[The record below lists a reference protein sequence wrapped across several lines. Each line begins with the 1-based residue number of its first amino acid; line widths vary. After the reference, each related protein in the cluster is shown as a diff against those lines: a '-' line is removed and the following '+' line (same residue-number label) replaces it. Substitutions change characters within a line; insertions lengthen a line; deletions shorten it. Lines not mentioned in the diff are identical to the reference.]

1 MKKLIPVFFI
11 LIIIGFTSCNSTS
24 PKDALKYNESII
36 EPTEDVDDL
45 YNNLDENWDKYDV
58 NTYDPSTLKLMN
70 EQLVLIKTQ
79 LKTSSEEVKNLADF
93 DNSSDYK
100 NIAIDY
106 YKTVE
111 LLCDTKW
118 VNIISILEKGEKMT
132 QEDLDECNKLYD
144 EILTEKNAADSKF
157 IDFQNSF
164 AKKYGFEIEN
174 NENRNKIYDDLGIK
188 H

>member
-1 MKKLIPVFFI
+1 MKKLIPVFI
-11 LIIIGFTSCNSTS
+11 ILLIIGSTSCNSTG

-36 EPTEDVDDL
+36 QSTQDVDDL

-58 NTYDPSTLKLMN
+58 NFYDPSSLKLMN
-70 EQLVLIKTQ
+70 EQLGLIKNQ
-79 LKTSSEEVKNLADF
+79 LKISGDEVKNMADF

-100 NIAIDY
+100 NIAIEY

-118 VNIISILEKGEKMT
+118 VKIISILEKGDEMT
-132 QEDLDECNKLYD
+132 QEELDECNKIYD
-144 EILTEKNAADSKF
+144 DIVTEKNAADSKF
-157 IDFQNSF
+157 IDFQNGF
-164 AKKYGFEIEN
+164 AEKYGFEIEDTQA
-174 NENRNKIYDDLGIK
+174 RDKIYDDLGIK